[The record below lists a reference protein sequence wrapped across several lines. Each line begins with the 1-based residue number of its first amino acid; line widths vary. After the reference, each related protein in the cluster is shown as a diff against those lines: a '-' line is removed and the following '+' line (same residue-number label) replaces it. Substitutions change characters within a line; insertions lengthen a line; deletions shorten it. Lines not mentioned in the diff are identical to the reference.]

1 MLRSNTETEMQHIFT
16 RNGAGLVEQLM
27 AKTQFWEQERNKIF
41 YYDEVQAH
49 VLQTELSDL
58 NSFIQNLD
66 FRTNALIVLT
76 VHKAF
81 RFKKILILD

>member
-1 MLRSNTETEMQHIFT
+1 MQHIFT

-49 VLQTELSDL
+49 ILQTELSDL

-66 FRTNALIVLT
+66 FRTKALIALI

-81 RFKKILILD
+81 GFKKILILD